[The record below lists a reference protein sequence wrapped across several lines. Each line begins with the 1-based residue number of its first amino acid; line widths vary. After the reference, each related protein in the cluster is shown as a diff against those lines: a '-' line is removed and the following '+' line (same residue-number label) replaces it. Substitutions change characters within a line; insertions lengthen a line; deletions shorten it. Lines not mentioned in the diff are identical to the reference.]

1 MRNLNYDFGNYPF
14 SVGLNERVAKD
25 CGIVVKTE
33 PADLGIWEERQCDVD
48 TDMVSSINFCPIHSE
63 KIAEVTYTW
72 NNKASTRT
80 EIFYRTPRTLVAYN
94 EGKYCTTGVCLDCLK
109 DYLG

>member
-1 MRNLNYDFGNYPF
+1 MKKLRYDFPNYP
-14 SVGLNERVAKD
+14 SRLEENVAED
-25 CGIVVKTE
+25 CEITVETQS
-33 PADLGIWEERQCDVD
+33 ADLGIWEERECEIV
-48 TDMVSSINFCPIHSE
+48 TDIVSSSSFCPVHSE

-72 NNKASTRT
+72 DSKASTRT

-94 EGKYCTTGVCLDCLK
+94 EGKFCTTGVCLDCLK